1 MKIIVDNS
9 YSKIVDI
16 TEEDEKI
23 LEIIDSTLS
32 CYQSGYQFSDAYQMG
47 VWDGKVRFLN
57 KRNYTFPS
65 GLLNVVKE
73 VIPESVEIVYNIT
86 PFDIEVPE
94 EINLLEP
101 NAEKGYIT
109 LRDYQR
115 NAVEEAL
122 KKTRGIINVAT
133 NGGKCV
139 TKDTMILTQNGYKSV
154 EKIFEENGTPC
165 ENIEKVIP
173 ARIPLVN
180 RYGKIEFTSH
190 ITFNGIKK
198 VRKILTDS
206 GLELKATY
214 NHPLLIVTQDG
225 EFKWKKVEDLET
237 GDLLVT
243 RIGDNVY
250 GNNQTVT
257 SEEEAYCL
265 GVIIADGYIGQRYKI
280 GVANDQEVVLKAIE
294 DYLNSIA
301 SSEKTRE
308 NNKRV
313 RREDYTK
320 QKGSHV
326 TLFDT
331 EAVERWHKRFGIP
344 YGTAKDKEIPSCIM
358 EAPKNI
364 QLAFLSGFL
373 ECECSITPDRTLVEI
388 PSASK
393 KLLFQLL
400 LLLRN
405 MGIYATLR
413 QSKKPSIMKKYPGNY
428 YGTISIRKKYALKL
442 FNLLSFR
449 TEQRKTQVKKA
460 IESYENKSNHRFP
473 KERIPS
479 GRKLVKD
486 YADSYKHRISV
497 GKYMSYTSKEVHR
510 HKLKELLEKFPDGD
524 LEIKQKIERLIDEN
538 FFYDEIVEITD
549 CGEEPTFDVCMPE
562 THSFIGNG
570 IINHNTEIAAGII
583 QLLYSKLKKG
593 QTILFVTHNKEI
605 FHQSANRL
613 EKRLDIEIGK
623 VGDGYWN
630 VKPVT
635 VVMIPTVSR
644 YIKKPKIQPLK
655 PQQYKGEFKAI
666 KLLVDLVGKNKLTA
680 DGIRN
685 LVSVLEKENDSTC
698 MLAID
703 ILGRIYDTG
712 NYDQEFKK
720 LREALKE
727 YEMKRQSKSFE
738 KYNKTM
744 DLLKS
749 AICFIGD
756 ECHHASSSTW
766 YDTLMLCENAVYRF
780 GLTGTVDK
788 SDEVNYLRLLGCMGE
803 VVYKISND
811 FLIKRGYS
819 AKPTIYF
826 TEIKKPEL
834 KSDNWLR
841 LYKEGIVENEYR
853 NRKIAEQV
861 AKHCEQG
868 DSCLVIVNHTTHG
881 RKLKELIEE
890 KGVLVEFTHGNRSSF
905 DRDRLL
911 NELRDGKLQCLIATT
926 ILDEGVDVSNIDALW
941 LAAGGRS
948 MRQVLQRIGRGL
960 RVGKNKNSVSVY
972 DFLDLMHPLLAKHT
986 KERYMIYKKEK
997 FKIKKLE

>member
-32 CYQSGYQFSDAYQMG
+32 CYQPGYQFSDAYQMG

-133 NGGKCV
+133 NGGK
-139 TKDTMILTQNGYKSV
+139 
-154 EKIFEENGTPC
+154 
-165 ENIEKVIP
+165 
-173 ARIPLVN
+173 
-180 RYGKIEFTSH
+180 
-190 ITFNGIKK
+190 
-198 VRKILTDS
+198 
-206 GLELKATY
+206 
-214 NHPLLIVTQDG
+214 
-225 EFKWKKVEDLET
+225 
-237 GDLLVT
+237 
-243 RIGDNVY
+243 
-250 GNNQTVT
+250 
-257 SEEEAYCL
+257 
-265 GVIIADGYIGQRYKI
+265 
-280 GVANDQEVVLKAIE
+280 
-294 DYLNSIA
+294 
-301 SSEKTRE
+301 
-308 NNKRV
+308 
-313 RREDYTK
+313 
-320 QKGSHV
+320 
-326 TLFDT
+326 
-331 EAVERWHKRFGIP
+331 
-344 YGTAKDKEIPSCIM
+344 
-358 EAPKNI
+358 
-364 QLAFLSGFL
+364 
-373 ECECSITPDRTLVEI
+373 
-388 PSASK
+388 
-393 KLLFQLL
+393 
-400 LLLRN
+400 
-405 MGIYATLR
+405 
-413 QSKKPSIMKKYPGNY
+413 
-428 YGTISIRKKYALKL
+428 
-442 FNLLSFR
+442 
-449 TEQRKTQVKKA
+449 
-460 IESYENKSNHRFP
+460 
-473 KERIPS
+473 
-479 GRKLVKD
+479 
-486 YADSYKHRISV
+486 
-497 GKYMSYTSKEVHR
+497 
-510 HKLKELLEKFPDGD
+510 
-524 LEIKQKIERLIDEN
+524 
-538 FFYDEIVEITD
+538 
-549 CGEEPTFDVCMPE
+549 
-562 THSFIGNG
+562 
-570 IINHNTEIAAGII
+570 TEIAAGII

-605 FHQSANRL
+605 FHQSAKRL
-613 EKRLDIEIGK
+613 EKRLDMEIGK

-720 LREALKE
+720 LREALRE

-766 YDTLMLCENAVYRF
+766 YDTLMLCENSVYRF